1 MLPTALPVL
10 WKDGDR
16 SGINGVVQ
24 VHQSDLQFRDA
35 KIRDLVAV
43 LNTKIPKPSGSS
55 RAVQSVLLY
64 GARLSSDRRLDAI
77 VPDLAGSSP
86 RLMATMGSPPSTTLD
101 VVIVVDT
108 LTGKMTRVPFNPK
121 VSVADV
127 KQRLQDMEGIPQND
141 QIFVVNNA
149 RLEDNR
155 ALESYNIHN
164 GSLIYLV
171 WKLKRGYISPRSVGG
186 GLDDVV
192 QANHETT
199 AASRWRIAYE
209 GLNVE
214 GRCTNEY
221 CAAFQRMVIR
231 PYQFESFNLVRE
243 GSILCPV
250 CHCPVKPLTCG
261 FLNCAWKFDGI
272 RAGNGLSISSPWRD
286 ASGTSFTDT
295 QDKRLVVLALEYES
309 QSKRVVWKE
318 VARAMRG
325 KHSTQALENR
335 LRVLKRTYG
344 RDLARFPRCFFST
357 ASPQTTNFHLLAPRQ
372 AERTVRNVFSGV
384 SAFDV
389 RQQAGKTD
397 ENAGELLP
405 AAVSSV
411 IQMIGNVQQ
420 DDVFL
425 DVGAG
430 LGNVAAQFAIQTNAR
445 QCLGIEKQPE
455 LVSRG
460 IFCLRTRASRTLLLH
475 KVILHQGNVL
485 DTPLST
491 TLPFQD
497 ASVIYLNDFLF
508 DETAKLVVQ
517 QELSLIRR
525 ARLIIST
532 SRYCPRHRES
542 CRRRFCAKWELT
554 ETTYGHAS
562 WKSLPVPIYMYKMRQ

>member
-325 KHSTQALENR
+325 LYAYR
-335 LRVLKRTYG
+335 AYR
-344 RDLARFPRCFFST
+344 
-357 ASPQTTNFHLLAPRQ
+357 
-372 AERTVRNVFSGV
+372 
-384 SAFDV
+384 
-389 RQQAGKTD
+389 
-397 ENAGELLP
+397 
-405 AAVSSV
+405 SSV
-411 IQMIGNVQQ
+411 FRDEFRMDRYGQLYHSEQIISGTEDTNSNFARDISKEISRLGPGHIVKLADGSMGLRGFL
-420 DDVFL
+420 VFNTMGGGMGFRH
-425 DVGAG
+425 GALFLERLSVDFDG
-430 LGNVAAQFAIQTNAR
+430 
-445 QCLGIEKQPE
+445 
-455 LVSRG
+455 
-460 IFCLRTRASRTLLLH
+460 
-475 KVILHQGNVL
+475 
-485 DTPLST
+485 ST
-491 TLPFQD
+491 T
-497 ASVIYLNDFLF
+497 
-508 DETAKLVVQ
+508 TAKIWD
-517 QELSLIRR
+517 E
-525 ARLIIST
+525 
-532 SRYCPRHRES
+532 
-542 CRRRFCAKWELT
+542 
-554 ETTYGHAS
+554 G
-562 WKSLPVPIYMYKMRQ
+562 